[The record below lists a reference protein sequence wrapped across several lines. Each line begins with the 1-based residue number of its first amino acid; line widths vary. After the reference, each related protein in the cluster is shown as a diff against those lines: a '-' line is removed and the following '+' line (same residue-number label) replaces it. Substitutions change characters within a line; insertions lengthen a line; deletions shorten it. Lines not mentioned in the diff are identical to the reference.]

1 MVETQASL
9 AEVGEHLPD
18 LRQFVD
24 DDSVSEII
32 VNGPRRLFIER
43 DGRLGQRDLEAAA
56 AMITRGSGFDLRH
69 EPIVDV
75 RLSDG
80 SRVAI
85 AAPPASTALAITIRR
100 FSKCLLSA
108 ADLVGMGSLPREVL
122 QVVRDTLLGD
132 GNVLIAGGT
141 GSGKTTLLNA
151 CVGLLPRSDRI
162 VVIEDTIEIRLTH
175 PNALRLEGRA
185 LGRQDGNKGGV
196 SIRDLVRHT
205 LRHRPDHIVLGEVR
219 GPEAADV
226 IQALVTG
233 HGGSL
238 STIHASTCAG
248 ALNRLATCALQAGDG
263 LPWDVVCHSVAAAFR
278 LVVRQARVD
287 GRRAVR
293 EAVAVLGYEPRT
305 GGWLTRTLWEEPA
318 SGGQPTAGAAGVE
331 ARWKRVAGVR
341 GLLVGPSEPV
351 TVADLLVSLGDT
363 RRSPATR
370 RLWRRRGSR
379 RRPAAG
385 GSSHEPGGER
395 TRPSRRHGNGARRGG
410 RGRPAQA

>member
-18 LRQFVD
+18 LQQFVD

-32 VNGPRRLFIER
+32 VNGPGRLFIER
-43 DGRLGQRDLEAAA
+43 GGRLERVPVADGRLGQRDLEAAA
-56 AMITRGSGFDLRH
+56 AMITRGSGFDLRR

-75 RLSDG
+75 RLGDG
-80 SRVAI
+80 SRAAI
-85 AAPPASTALAITIRR
+85 AAPPASAALAITIRR
-100 FSKCLLSA
+100 FSKCLFSA
-108 ADLVGMGSLPREVL
+108 ADLVEMGSLPREVL
-122 QVVRDTLLGD
+122 QVVRDTLLCD

-151 CVGLLPRSDRI
+151 CVGLLPPSDRI
-162 VVIEDTIEIRLTH
+162 VVIEDTMEIRLTH
-175 PNALRLEGRA
+175 DNALRLEGRA
-185 LGRQDGNKGGV
+185 FGRQGGEKSGV
-196 SIRDLVRHT
+196 RIRDLVRHT

-238 STIHASTCAG
+238 STIHASTCEG
-248 ALNRLATCALQAGDG
+248 ALSRLATCALQAGDG
-263 LPWDVVCHSVAAAFR
+263 LPWDVVCHSVAAAFQ

-287 GRRAVR
+287 GRRGVR

-305 GGWLTRTLWEEPA
+305 GGWLTRTAWEEPA
-318 SGGQPTAGAAGVE
+318 RDGQPAADAARAAGAEAG
-331 ARWKRVAGVR
+331 WKRVAGVR
-341 GLLVGPSEPV
+341 GLLVGPAEPV

-370 RLWRRRGSR
+370 RLWRKRGPKRRL
-379 RRPAAG
+379 AAVVEQ
-385 GSSHEPGGER
+385 S
-395 TRPSRRHGNGARRGG
+395 
-410 RGRPAQA
+410 

>member
-1 MVETQASL
+1 MIETQASL
-9 AEVGEHLPD
+9 AEVGEHLVD
-18 LRQFVD
+18 LRQFIA

-32 VNGPRRLFIER
+32 VNGP
-43 DGRLGQRDLEAAA
+43 GRLYVEREGRLERVPVSEGSLTRRDLEAAA
-56 AMITRGSGFDLRH
+56 AMITRGSGFDLRT

-85 AAPPASTALAITIRR
+85 AAPPASTELAITIRR
-100 FSKCLLSA
+100 FSRCMLSA
-108 ADLVGMGSLPREVL
+108 ADLVGSGSLPRPVL
-122 QVVRDTLLGD
+122 HAVRETLLGD

-151 CVGLLPRSDRI
+151 CVGLLPQSDRI

-175 PNALRLEGRA
+175 GNSLRLEGRA
-185 LGRQDGNKGGV
+185 FGPGANARV

-205 LRHRPDHIVLGEVR
+205 LRHRPDRIVLGEVR

-238 STIHASTCAG
+238 STIHASTCEG
-248 ALNRLATCALQAGDG
+248 ALDRLATCALQAGDA
-263 LPWDVVCHSVAAAFR
+263 LPWDVVCRSVAAAFQ

-287 GRRAVR
+287 GVRAVR

-305 GGWLTRTLWEEPA
+305 GGWLTRTVWEEAAAAAAGAGGAAA
-318 SGGQPTAGAAGVE
+318 SGW
-331 ARWKRVAGVR
+331 RRVAGVP
-341 GLLVGPSEPV
+341 GLFVSPAEPV
-351 TVADLLVSLGDT
+351 TVAGLLRSLGDT

-370 RLWRRRGSR
+370 RLWRSRGPR
-379 RRPAAG
+379 RRPA
-385 GSSHEPGGER
+385 
-395 TRPSRRHGNGARRGG
+395 SREA
-410 RGRPAQA
+410 A

>member
-1 MVETQASL
+1 MVETQANL
-9 AEVGEHLPD
+9 VEVGEHLPD
-18 LRQFVD
+18 LRRFVD

-32 VNGPRRLFIER
+32 VNGPGRLFIER
-43 DGRLGQRDLEAAA
+43 SGRLERVPVADGRLGQRDIEAAA
-56 AMITRGSGFDLRH
+56 AMITRGSGFDLRS

-85 AAPPASTALAITIRR
+85 AAPPASTELAITIRR

-108 ADLVGMGSLPREVL
+108 ADLVEMGSLPREVL

-151 CVGLLPRSDRI
+151 CVGLLPLSDRI

-185 LGRQDGNKGGV
+185 LGRQEGSKGGV

-219 GPEAADV
+219 GAEAADV

-238 STIHASTCAG
+238 STIHASTCSG

-318 SGGQPTAGAAGVE
+318 RGRDGQPAADAAGVE

-379 RRPAAG
+379 RRPAAV
-385 GSSHEPGGER
+385 GE
-395 TRPSRRHGNGARRGG
+395 
-410 RGRPAQA
+410 

>member
-32 VNGPRRLFIER
+32 VTGPGRLFIER
-43 DGRLGQRDLEAAA
+43 GGRLQRVPVADGRLGQRDLEAAA

-85 AAPPASTALAITIRR
+85 AAPPASTQLAITIRR

-108 ADLVGMGSLPREVL
+108 SDLVEMGSLPRKVL
-122 QVVRDTLLGD
+122 QVVRDTLLCD

-151 CVGLLPRSDRI
+151 CVGLLPESDRI

-185 LGRQDGNKGGV
+185 LSQQGGV
-196 SIRDLVRHT
+196 RIRDLVRHT

-248 ALNRLATCALQAGDG
+248 ALSRLATCALQAGDG

-318 SGGQPTAGAAGVE
+318 REGQPAADAATAAGAE

-341 GLLVGPSEPV
+341 GLLVGPAEPV

-363 RRSPATR
+363 SRSPATR

-379 RRPAAG
+379 RRLAAAMEE
-385 GSSHEPGGER
+385 S
-395 TRPSRRHGNGARRGG
+395 
-410 RGRPAQA
+410 

>member
-32 VNGPRRLFIER
+32 VNGPGRLFVER
-43 DGRLGQRDLEAAA
+43 DGRLERVPVADGRLGQRDLEAAA

-80 SRVAI
+80 SRAAI
-85 AAPPASTALAITIRR
+85 AAPPASTVLAITIRR
-100 FSKCLLSA
+100 FSKCLFSA
-108 ADLVGMGSLPREVL
+108 SDLVEMGSLPREVL

-141 GSGKTTLLNA
+141 ASGKTTLLNA
-151 CVGLLPRSDRI
+151 CVGLLPQSGRI
-162 VVIEDTIEIRLTH
+162 VVIEDTVEIRLTH
-175 PNALRLEGRA
+175 ANALRLEGRA
-185 LGRQDGNKGGV
+185 FGREDGKNGV
-196 SIRDLVRHT
+196 RIRDLVRHT
-205 LRHRPDHIVLGEVR
+205 LRQRPDHIVLGEVR

-226 IQALVTG
+226 VQALVTG

-238 STIHASTCAG
+238 STIHASTCEG

-263 LPWDVVCHSVAAAFR
+263 LPWDVVCHSVAAAFQ

-293 EAVAVLGYEPRT
+293 EAVAVQGYEPRT
-305 GGWLTRTLWEEPA
+305 GGWLTRTVWEEPIA
-318 SGGQPTAGAAGVE
+318 DGGPAAGAARAAGAE
-331 ARWKRVAGVR
+331 APWSRVAAVR
-341 GLLVGPSEPV
+341 GLFVSPAEPV
-351 TVADLLVSLGDT
+351 TVVGLLVSLGDT

-370 RLWRRRGSR
+370 RLWRKRGSR
-379 RRPAAG
+379 RGLAAAVEE
-385 GSSHEPGGER
+385 S
-395 TRPSRRHGNGARRGG
+395 
-410 RGRPAQA
+410 

>member
-32 VNGPRRLFIER
+32 AAGPGRLFVER
-43 DGRLGQRDLEAAA
+43 DGRLERVPVAEGRLGQRDLEAAA

-100 FSKCLLSA
+100 FRKRLFSA
-108 ADLVGMGSLPREVL
+108 SELVEMGSLPREVL
-122 QVVRDTLLGD
+122 EAVRDTLLHG

-141 GSGKTTLLNA
+141 ASGKTTLLNA
-151 CVGLLPRSDRI
+151 CVGLLPQSGRI

-175 PNALRLEGRA
+175 ENSLRLEGRA
-185 LGRQDGNKGGV
+185 SGRQDGKKKGV

-205 LRHRPDHIVLGEVR
+205 LRQRPDHIVLGEVR

-238 STIHASTCAG
+238 STIHASTCEG
-248 ALNRLATCALQAGDG
+248 ALGRLATCVLQAGDG
-263 LPWDVVCHSVAAAFR
+263 LPWDAVCHSVAATFQ

-293 EAVAVLGYEPRT
+293 EAVAVLGYEPQT
-305 GGWLTRTLWEEPA
+305 GGWLTRTVWEEA
-318 SGGQPTAGAAGVE
+318 GGGLGAGAAPADAAAPG
-331 ARWKRVAGVR
+331 WKRVVGVR

-370 RLWRRRGSR
+370 RLWRKRGGG
-379 RRPAAG
+379 RRPAAAVEA
-385 GSSHEPGGER
+385 S
-395 TRPSRRHGNGARRGG
+395 
-410 RGRPAQA
+410 

>member
-1 MVETQASL
+1 MIETQASL
-9 AEVGEHLPD
+9 AEVGEHLVD
-18 LRQFVD
+18 LQQFID

-32 VNGPRRLFIER
+32 INGP
-43 DGRLGQRDLEAAA
+43 GRLYVERAGRLARVPVSEGSLTRRDLEAAS
-56 AMITRGSGFDLRH
+56 AMITRGSGFDLRTQ
-69 EPIVDV
+69 PIVDV

-85 AAPPASTALAITIRR
+85 AAPPASTQLAITIRR
-100 FSKCLLSA
+100 FSKCMLSA
-108 ADLVGMGSLPREVL
+108 ADLVGSGSLPRRVL
-122 QVVRDTLLGD
+122 QAVRDTLLGD

-151 CVGLLPRSDRI
+151 CVGLLPQCDRI
-162 VVIEDTIEIRLTH
+162 VVIEDTVEIRLTH
-175 PNALRLEGRA
+175 GNSLRLEGRA
-185 LGRQDGNKGGV
+185 FGPGSKARV

-238 STIHASTCAG
+238 STIHASTCEG
-248 ALNRLATCALQAGDG
+248 ALDRLATCALQAGDA
-263 LPWDVVCHSVAAAFR
+263 LPWDVVCRSVAAAFQ

-287 GRRAVR
+287 GVRAVR

-305 GGWLTRTLWEEPA
+305 GGWRTRTVWEEEA
-318 SGGQPTAGAAGVE
+318 AAAGAAGAGGAV
-331 ARWKRVAGVR
+331 APGWRRVTGVP
-341 GLLVGPSEPV
+341 GLFVSPAEPV
-351 TVADLLVSLGDT
+351 TVAGLLLSLGDT

-370 RLWRRRGSR
+370 RLWRSRGSR
-379 RRPAAG
+379 RRPASVEAI
-385 GSSHEPGGER
+385 
-395 TRPSRRHGNGARRGG
+395 
-410 RGRPAQA
+410 

>member
-18 LRQFVD
+18 LRRFVD

-32 VNGPRRLFIER
+32 VNGPGRLFIER
-43 DGRLGQRDLEAAA
+43 DGRLERVPVADGRLGQRDLEAAA
-56 AMITRGSGFDLRH
+56 AMITRGSGFDLRR

-75 RLSDG
+75 RLGDG

-85 AAPPASTALAITIRR
+85 AAPPASTELAITIRR

-108 ADLVGMGSLPREVL
+108 ADLVAMGSLPREVL

-151 CVGLLPRSDRI
+151 CVGLLPLSDRI

-185 LGRQDGNKGGV
+185 LGRREGSKGGV

-238 STIHASTCAG
+238 STIHASTCSG

-318 SGGQPTAGAAGVE
+318 RDGDAEPAAGAAGVE

-379 RRPAAG
+379 RRLAAV
-385 GSSHEPGGER
+385 GEQ
-395 TRPSRRHGNGARRGG
+395 S
-410 RGRPAQA
+410 